1 MNKVYAYFSSENA
14 GYGTIPYPVVFDAPI
29 TEEYSETLDSATIV
43 VPNIPLAR
51 RLDIEPYQECA
62 LEITSGDTT
71 TTKVFLIDSVTES
84 VTNVNDANA
93 YYTYTIDLMSET
105 KYLEKIQ
112 CPNLVI
118 THSEVSGANTIMYY
132 VSLYMSLYCPKIK
145 FYDKTTG
152 TWNYKPL
159 IAVSSAINDKFSVPC
174 ADMSMS
180 KPTLRQVLTSLMI
193 QKSCIPTVVNRTL
206 GFLDLAKEPSTFNRS
221 TGRLTVERSISSDSY
236 VNTLVNM
243 SDNVIDQGDCIVSE
257 SLVFRDRDN
266 LLLKQKENL
275 ELETRY
281 PIYSVSNFTLNA
293 YCNTNLYINKNG
305 EIPYRYFVNESSSY
319 YSYFGLE
326 INMQTDREKL
336 RFLYQTTGGVTTEH
350 TFKGYAFITTYI
362 CHWTTD
368 NRFVVDKT
376 LTQETDVFTLT
387 LNNYY
392 DVSLFNPASNGY
404 SENKYTTNCFALHF
418 VSYYGTMDGATWN
431 KNFFISDAYDQS
443 TTLYSLP
450 AMFHAP
456 YSTASSNYMQSAA
469 FNPSDW
475 SSTTY
480 AGGWILS
487 YLYKKDI
494 TPLLVENS
502 KRSQLNV
509 DFLAMPSAFVDVE
522 TMSKWL
528 YCTVGYSIGSNVIS
542 GFSTTYSKSYGFWD
556 STKTYI
562 ENIFKALQINDQTGE
577 SLTSETIHDMFG
589 GALDKF
595 TIGIGKGI
603 EARDNTLINPF
614 FEKSLEN
621 FTMLFFDIAYTP
633 LNKVVMRHFKDDVDL
648 PLEQLNSSEDG
659 ISSATLL
666 SMNQQETI
674 DRLGNDVIGIH
685 ERISTL
691 DELQELPCDFNGY
704 TIFKRE
710 YKIGKNAIDVNYYAS
725 KNHIIK
731 NYFTSIMTK
740 YRAYEYVDYNK
751 SVLRRESDCVHMLFS
766 QKGYLNGDDKLEAS
780 AEFPLSLIDGI
791 MDKRYGKKLNYSYN
805 GGASEWYKSECAT
818 YTTDSSV
825 YMNYTQFDNGSE
837 GIFIDGKYLD
847 INGNYASDPIGG
859 IPQQWYAPYSGWKNA
874 VSIGFVDNIGVLI
887 PQAFYYQNSTYLTDW
902 IRTLQAQPKF
912 TFPSSVGNYV
922 NVIKTI
928 GKDLTELISYTLQL
942 DMYSDDGNIQFS
954 KWLYRA
960 STALGGTS
968 LPVYA
973 VYDSDDFN
981 PIGYTSLPSG
991 ASQSI
996 RMTLVGDIQAD
1007 TAHMPRMRIRL
1018 NETPLGHNTIKFLC
1032 KGTDGLYHDMI
1043 KFKTALYAYA
1053 PGYYISFNDTKGD
1066 KVFSESTNGCL
1077 VANHTAKKTTTA
1089 VNYDRI
1095 VSE

>member
-1 MNKVYAYFSSENA
+1 MNKVYAYFSSKNA
-14 GYGTIPYPVVFDAPI
+14 GYGTTPYPVVFDAPI
-29 TEEYSETLDSATIV
+29 SEEFSETLDSATIV
-43 VPNIPLAR
+43 VPNIPLAK

-71 TTKVFLIDSVTES
+71 TTKVFLIDSVNES

-132 VSLYMSLYCPKIK
+132 ISLYMSLYCPKIK
-145 FYDKTTG
+145 FYNKTTG
-152 TWNYKPL
+152 AWNYKPL
-159 IAVSSAINDKFSVPC
+159 IAVSSAVNEKFSVPC

-193 QKSCIPTVVNRTL
+193 QKSCIPTVTNRTL
-206 GFLDLAKEPSTFNRS
+206 GFLDLAKEPSAFNGK

-257 SLVFRDRDN
+257 SLVFRDREN

-305 EIPYRYFVNESSSY
+305 EIPQALELDDGTAFGVNLSLES
-319 YSYFGLE
+319 
-326 INMQTDREKL
+326 DRERMRIMFYNFSTL
-336 RFLYQTTGGVTTEH
+336 EH
-350 TFKGYAFITTYI
+350 TFKGYGFVTTYI
-362 CHWTTD
+362 CHWTSD
-368 NRFVVDKT
+368 NKFIVDYT
-376 LTQETDVFTLT
+376 LTQETDTFTL
-387 LNNYY
+387 NSDNYIY
-392 DVSLFNPASNGY
+392 YVTLFNPATHGY
-404 SENKYTTNCFALHF
+404 SSVANMTNSFSI
-418 VSYYGTMDGATWN
+418 SYLSVYGTLDGATWN
-431 KNFFISDAYDQS
+431 KSFFVSDAYKGNSGTYKVPSMFSIPTMTNFPCFQS
-443 TTLYSLP
+443 SVV
-450 AMFHAP
+450 
-456 YSTASSNYMQSAA
+456 
-469 FNPSDW
+469 FNPSTWTTDSG
-475 SSTTY
+475 SSLT
-480 AGGWILS
+480 GGWILS

-494 TPLLVENS
+494 TPLLVEKS

-542 GFSTTYSKSYGFWD
+542 GFSTTYSKTNGFWD
-556 STKTYI
+556 TTKTYI
-562 ENIFKALQINDQTGE
+562 ENIFKAIQTNDQTGA
-577 SLTSETIHDMFG
+577 SLTTDTINNMFG
-589 GALDKF
+589 GAFDKF
-595 TIGIGKGI
+595 TIGDGKGI
-603 EARDNTLINPF
+603 QAMGNTLINPF

-621 FTMLFFDIAYTP
+621 FTMLFFDISYTP
-633 LNKVVMRHFKDDVDL
+633 LNKVVMRHFKDEVDL

-666 SMNQQETI
+666 SMNQQETV

-691 DELQELPCDFNGY
+691 DELQPLPCDYNGY

-725 KNHIIK
+725 KNHVIK

-740 YRAYEYVDYNK
+740 YRAYEYVDYSK
-751 SVLRRESDCVHMLFS
+751 SILRRESDCVHMLFS

-780 AEFPLSLIDGI
+780 PEFPLSLIDGI

-818 YTTDSSV
+818 YTTDNAV

-847 INGNYASDPIGG
+847 INGNYATDPIGG

-887 PQAFYYQNSTYLTDW
+887 PQAFYYQDSTYLTDW
-902 IRTLQAQPKF
+902 IRTLQLQPKF

-922 NVIKTI
+922 NVIKTL

-960 STALGGTS
+960 SSALGGTS

-973 VYDSDDFN
+973 VYDSEDFN
-981 PIGYTSLPSG
+981 PIGYSSLPSG
-991 ASQSI
+991 AYQSI
-996 RMTLVGDIQAD
+996 RMTLVDDIQAD
-1007 TAHMPRMRIRL
+1007 TAHMPRMHIRL
-1018 NETPLGHNTIKFLC
+1018 NEIPIGHSTLKFLC
-1032 KGTDGLYHDMI
+1032 KGSDGLYHDMI
-1043 KFKTALYAYA
+1043 KFKTALYARA

-1066 KVFSESTNGCL
+1066 KVFSESANGCL

-1089 VNYDRI
+1089 SNYDRI

>member
-1 MNKVYAYFSSENA
+1 MNKVYAYFSSKNA
-14 GYGTIPYPVVFDAPI
+14 GYGTKPYPVVFDAPI
-29 TEEYSETLDSATIV
+29 SEEYSETLDSATIV
-43 VPNIPLAR
+43 VPNVSLAS

-71 TTKVFLIDSVTES
+71 TTKVFLIDSVNES

-132 VSLYMSLYCPKIK
+132 ISLYMSLYCPKIK
-145 FYDKTTG
+145 FYDKSTS
-152 TWNYKPL
+152 TWKYKPL
-159 IAVSSAINDKFSVPC
+159 IAVSSTINEKFSVPC

-180 KPTLRQVLTSLMI
+180 KPTLRQVLTTLMT
-193 QKSCIPTVVNRTL
+193 QKSCIPVVENRTL
-206 GFLDLAKEPSTFNRS
+206 KYLNLAVTPSTFNGK
-221 TGRLTVERSISSDSY
+221 TGKLTVERSISSDSF

-243 SDNVIDQGDCIVSE
+243 SDNVIDQGDSIVSE
-257 SLVFRDRDN
+257 SLVFRDREN
-266 LLLKQKENL
+266 LLLKQTENL
-275 ELETRY
+275 TLETRY

-305 EIPYRYFVNESSSY
+305 EIPYRYFVNSEDT
-319 YSYFGLE
+319 SYFGLS
-326 INMQTDREKL
+326 IDMQTDRENL
-336 RFLYQTTGGVTTEH
+336 RFIYQTTSGTATAH

-368 NRFVVDKT
+368 SKFVVDNT

-387 LNNYY
+387 ENDYL
-392 DVSLFNPASNGY
+392 DVSLFNPATNGY
-404 SENKYTTNCFALHF
+404 REDKVTTNHFALHY

-431 KNFFISDAYDQS
+431 KKFFISDAYDGS

-450 AMFHAP
+450 MMFRAP
-456 YSTASSNYMQSAA
+456 YTTSSTTYMVSAS

-475 SSTTY
+475 SSTAY
-480 AGGWILS
+480 AGGWMLS

-494 TPLLVENS
+494 TPLLVEKS

-509 DFLAMPSAFVDVE
+509 DFLALPTSFVDVDA
-522 TMSKWL
+522 MANWL
-528 YCTVGYSIGSNVIS
+528 YCTVGYSIGDNTIS
-542 GFSTTYSKSYGFWD
+542 GFSTTYSKSNGFWD

-562 ENIFKALQINDQTGE
+562 ENIFTCLQRTDSTGE
-577 SLTSETIHDMFG
+577 SLNTETIHDVFG
-589 GALDKF
+589 GALDAF
-595 TIGIGKGI
+595 TIGDGKGI
-603 EARDNTLINPF
+603 QATGNTIVNPF
-614 FEKSLEN
+614 FNGSSTNN
-621 FTMLFFDIAYTP
+621 FTMLFFDISYTP
-633 LNKVVMRHFKDDVDL
+633 LNKVVMRHFKDNADL

-685 ERISTL
+685 ERISSL
-691 DELQELPCDFNGY
+691 DELQPLPCDYNGY

-710 YKIGKNAIDVNYYAS
+710 YKIGKNAIDVNYYGS
-725 KNHIIK
+725 KNYIIK

-740 YRAYEYVDYNK
+740 YRAYEYVDYSK

-766 QKGYLNGDDKLEAS
+766 QNGYLNGDDKLEAS
-780 AEFPLSLIDGI
+780 DVFPLSLIDGI

-805 GGASEWYKSECAT
+805 GGASEWYKSECST
-818 YTTDSSV
+818 YTTDNSV
-825 YMNYTQFDNGSE
+825 YFNFTQFDNGSE

-847 INGNYASDPIGG
+847 GDGNYSDNPIGG
-859 IPQQWYAPYSGWKNA
+859 IPQQWYAPYSGWKNYL
-874 VSIGFVDNIGVLI
+874 SIGFVDNIGVLI
-887 PQAFYYQNSTYLTDW
+887 PQAFYYQDSEAFTNW
-902 IRTLQAQPKF
+902 IRTLQLQPKF

-922 NVIKTI
+922 NVGKTLS
-928 GKDLTELISYTLQL
+928 KDLTELISYTLQL

-960 STALGGTS
+960 STALGGTD

-973 VYDSDDFN
+973 VYDSEDFN

-991 ASQSI
+991 ASQSV

-1018 NETPLGHNTIKFLC
+1018 NETTLGHTTLKFLC
-1032 KGTDGLYHDMI
+1032 KGSDGLYHDMI
-1043 KFKTALYAYA
+1043 KFKTALYARA

-1066 KVFSESTNGCL
+1066 KVFSESAKGCL
-1077 VANHTAKKTTTA
+1077 VANYTAKKSTTA
-1089 VNYDRI
+1089 TNYDRI